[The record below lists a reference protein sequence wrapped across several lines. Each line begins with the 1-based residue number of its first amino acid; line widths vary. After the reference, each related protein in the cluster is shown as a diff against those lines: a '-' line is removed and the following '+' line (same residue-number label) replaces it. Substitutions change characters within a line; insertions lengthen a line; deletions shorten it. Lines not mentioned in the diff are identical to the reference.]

1 MTDSPEQNDVPADA
15 LATDENSH
23 VDDFVAL
30 DAPAE
35 GVPDVV
41 ADAEGL
47 AAVIASV
54 AAGTGPVA
62 IDAERA
68 SGYRY
73 GQDAYLVQLR
83 REGSGTHLIDPVG
96 CPDLS
101 GLDTVLADVE
111 WVLHAATQDIPCLA
125 ELGLHPRLLFDTEL
139 GARLAGLPRAG
150 LSAVLE
156 YYLGVTLAKEHSAV
170 DWSTRPLP
178 TPWLLY
184 AALDVELLI
193 PLRDRMERDLREQGK
208 LDWAREEFAA
218 LTSFTGP
225 KAKTD
230 PWRRVSGATK
240 LRTRRALGTL
250 RAVWMARETIAQE
263 RDVSP
268 GRIVPESTL
277 LDLAARS
284 PRSASALAN
293 PSPDKS
299 HSRARRAQQGV
310 RRYQTKWLAAIS
322 DAAALTDDEL
332 PPLRGESQGIPAPRS
347 WADRNPEASERLL
360 AAKPLMA
367 QLSQQYDIPVENLVT
382 PDVLRRMLWEPPE
395 VINASTV
402 AQALADL
409 GARAWQCELVS
420 PVVAHAL
427 TEPTDSHEFDETA
440 SHISHI

>member
-1 MTDSPEQNDVPADA
+1 MSDSSDFGSVPGESAAPGDSA
-15 LATDENSH
+15 HEEYA
-23 VDDFVAL
+23 AL
-30 DAPAE
+30 DAPRD

-41 ADAEGL
+41 ADAGGL
-47 AAVIASV
+47 AEVIASI
-54 AAGTGPVA
+54 AGGRGPVA

-83 REGSGTHLIDPVG
+83 REGSGSHLIDPVG

-101 GLDTVLADVE
+101 ALDAVLADVE

-150 LSAVLE
+150 LSSVLE

-225 KAKTD
+225 KIKTD
-230 PWRRVSGATK
+230 PWRRVSGASK

-250 RAVWMARETIAQE
+250 QAVWMAREDIAKE

-268 GRIVPESTL
+268 GRVVPESTL
-277 LDLAARS
+277 LDLASRS
-284 PRSASALAN
+284 PRDASALSN
-293 PSPDKS
+293 PHPDKS
-299 HSRARRAQQGV
+299 HSRARRTQQGV
-310 RRYQTKWLAAIS
+310 RRYQSQWLAAIN
-322 DAAALTDDEL
+322 DAAQMTDDEL
-332 PPLRGESQGIPAPRS
+332 PALRAESPGVPPPRS
-347 WADRNPEASERLL
+347 WADRNPEAAERLL
-360 AAKPLMA
+360 ATKPLMA
-367 QLSQQYDIPVENLVT
+367 ELAQVYDIPVENLVN
-382 PDVLRRMLWEPPE
+382 PDTLRRVLWEPPQ
-395 VINASTV
+395 V
-402 AQALADL
+402 ADAEGVSQALTAL

-420 PVVAHAL
+420 PVVAQAL
-427 TEPTDSHEFDETA
+427 VGTLAPD
-440 SHISHI
+440 

>member
-1 MTDSPEQNDVPADA
+1 MSETPAVKPAPTVPTEPTEPTEST
-15 LATDENSH
+15 AT
-23 VDDFVAL
+23 DDFVAL
-30 DAPAE
+30 DEPAE
-35 GVPDVV
+35 GVPEVL
-41 ADAEGL
+41 ADAGGL
-47 AAVIASV
+47 ARAIAAI

-101 GLDTVLADVE
+101 ELDAVLADVE

-150 LSAVLE
+150 LSSVLE

-218 LTSFTGP
+218 LTSFSGP

-230 PWRRVSGATK
+230 PWRRVGGATK
-240 LRTRRALGTL
+240 LRSRRALGTL
-250 RAVWMARETIAQE
+250 RAVWEMREEIAKE

-268 GRIVPESTL
+268 GRIVPESTV
-277 LDLAARS
+277 LDLAARA
-284 PRSASALAN
+284 PREPSALAN
-293 PSPDKS
+293 PRPDKS
-299 HSRARRAQQGV
+299 PSRARRAQQGV
-310 RRYQTKWLAAIS
+310 RRYQAQWLQAINAAS
-322 DAAALTDDEL
+322 ELPEEEL
-332 PPLRGESQGIPAPRS
+332 PPLRVQAHDIPPPRS
-347 WADRNPEASERLL
+347 WADRNPGAAERL
-360 AAKPLMA
+360 AASKPLMA
-367 QLSQQYDIPVENLVT
+367 ELSEQHDIPVENLLT
-382 PDVLRRMLWEPPE
+382 PDILRRVLWDPPQ
-395 VINASTV
+395 V
-402 AQALADL
+402 ADAAGVSQALADA
-409 GARAWQCELVS
+409 GARPWQCELVA
-420 PVVAHAL
+420 PVVAQAL
-427 TEPTDSHEFDETA
+427 SDA
-440 SHISHI
+440 SAST

>member
-1 MTDSPEQNDVPADA
+1 MHKEY
-15 LATDENSH
+15 
-23 VDDFVAL
+23 VAL
-30 DAPAE
+30 DAPTD
-35 GVPDVV
+35 GVPEVV
-41 ADAEGL
+41 ADASRL
-47 AAVIASV
+47 AELIASI
-54 AAGTGPVA
+54 AGGTGPIA

-73 GQDAYLVQLR
+73 GQDAYLVQVR
-83 REGSGTHLIDPVG
+83 REGSGSHLIDPLG
-96 CPDLS
+96 CPDLTE
-101 GLDTVLADVE
+101 LNAVLADVE

-125 ELGLHPRLLFDTEL
+125 ELGLRPRLLFDTEL

-150 LSAVLE
+150 LSSVLE

-225 KAKTD
+225 KIKAD
-230 PWRRVSGATK
+230 PWRRVSGATR

-250 RAVWMARETIAQE
+250 RAVWLVREKIAQE

-277 LDLAARS
+277 LDLAVRS
-284 PRSASALAN
+284 PSNASALAN
-293 PSPDKS
+293 PHPDKS

-310 RRYQTKWLAAIS
+310 RRYSSQWLAAIS
-322 DAAALTDDEL
+322 ETAQMADEEL
-332 PPLRGESQGIPAPRS
+332 PDLRGESHGVPPPRS
-347 WADRNPEASERLL
+347 WADRNPEASQRLI
-360 AAKPLMA
+360 AAKPLMQELA
-367 QLSQQYDIPVENLVT
+367 QQHDIPVENLVT
-382 PDVLRRMLWEPPE
+382 PDVLRHLLWEPPAVGDAE
-395 VINASTV
+395 GVSE
-402 AQALADL
+402 ALKAL
-409 GARAWQCELVS
+409 GARPWQCTLVA
-420 PVVAHAL
+420 PVIAQSL
-427 TEPTDSHEFDETA
+427 TDAAVPG
-440 SHISHI
+440 

>member
-1 MTDSPEQNDVPADA
+1 VSETPDADSVPTETIAP
-15 LATDENSH
+15 DE
-23 VDDFVAL
+23 FVAL
-30 DAPAE
+30 DAPRG

-41 ADAEGL
+41 ADARGL
-47 AAVIASV
+47 AEVIVAI

-83 REGSGTHLIDPVG
+83 REGSGSHLIDPLG

-101 GLDTVLADVE
+101 ELDAALADVE

-150 LSAVLE
+150 LSSVLE
-156 YYLGVTLAKEHSAV
+156 YYLGVTLAKEHSAA

-230 PWRRVSGATK
+230 PWRRMSGATK

-250 RAVWMARETIAQE
+250 RALWQMREEIAQE

-277 LDLAARS
+277 LDLATRA
-284 PRSASALAN
+284 PRDAAALAN
-293 PSPDKS
+293 PHPDKS

-310 RRYQTKWLAAIS
+310 RRYQSQWLQAIN
-322 DAAALTDDEL
+322 DASHLPEDEL
-332 PPLRGESQGIPAPRS
+332 PPQRAESQDIPPPRS
-347 WADRNPEASERLL
+347 WPDRNPEAATRLL
-360 AAKPLMA
+360 ASKALMA
-367 QLSQQYDIPVENLVT
+367 ELSQQHDIPVENLVT
-382 PDVLRRMLWEPPE
+382 PDILRRVLWEPPE
-395 VINASTV
+395 VADATGVS
-402 AQALADL
+402 QALADL
-409 GARAWQCELVS
+409 GARPWQRELVS
-420 PVVAHAL
+420 PVVAQAL
-427 TEPTDSHEFDETA
+427 IDAITPA
-440 SHISHI
+440 